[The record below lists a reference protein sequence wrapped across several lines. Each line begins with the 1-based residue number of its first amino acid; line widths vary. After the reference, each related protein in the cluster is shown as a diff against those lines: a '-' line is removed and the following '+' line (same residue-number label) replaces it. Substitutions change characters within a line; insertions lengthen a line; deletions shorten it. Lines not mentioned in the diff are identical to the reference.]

1 MNEQVMGIEINYC
14 SVTEVVDSTFRVG
27 CGANRAG
34 EVGACHNAFE
44 FTPRSPLAKAP
55 VHALPH
61 QLRGVELPFLILCVN
76 SIPLIA
82 TTALSNRFNPSIG

>member
-1 MNEQVMGIEINYC
+1 MGIEINYC
-14 SVTEVVDSTFRVG
+14 SVTEVVNFTFRG
-27 CGANRAG
+27 CSENRAG
-34 EVGACHNAFE
+34 EVGACHTAFE

-55 VHALPH
+55 VLALHHH